1 MVINCC
7 QSDAVRKIFC
17 RIVAVFD
24 WANSAAFSAVIET
37 MDLSSIQDTH
47 FRFRD
52 TAGRA
57 A

>member
-7 QSDAVRKIFC
+7 QSDAARKIFC

-47 FRFRD
+47 FRFRE